1 MEMLLGLLLASASAL
16 QSGNVGR
23 TAVGRLHATRPARV
37 AALSMADVTEILM
50 PALSSTMTEGK
61 ISSWLL
67 SEGDKVSPGDMVL
80 VVESDKADMDVESY
94 EEGFIAKILVGEGET
109 AAVGAPVAL
118 LVANKADIAAVKAG
132 GAAPAAKVA
141 PAPAAPAPAAAP
153 AGPMVDSLAIMMPA
167 LSSTMTEGK
176 ISQWLINVG
185 DKVNVG
191 DMVLV
196 VESDKADMDVE
207 SYEEGYLAK
216 ILVPEGSS
224 AAVGAPVALIAKTKD
239 EIAKVAAAGVGG
251 GSAPAMA
258 AAPAA
263 AAPATSAPVAM
274 ASAAAPTTGRVV
286 ASPFAK
292 KLAEEKGIDLTRVT
306 GTGPEGRISAE
317 DVEAAVKN
325 GGASAPAAAFV
336 SKLLM
341 ATPAAKKLAKSK
353 NIDLATVKGTGNFGR
368 IMPDDVLLAAGEQPV
383 PKKVPGMAVAAVPA
397 TAAAAPAKAAPAG
410 DKKADKAPAAA
421 PVGTVAMNGMQKAV
435 VKNMAWAN
443 DVPTYQ
449 VSRQIATDE
458 LDKLY
463 GMVKGKGVTMS
474 ALLAKACAMALAKH
488 PIMNAG
494 YVPDGIKYNAN
505 INVAMAVAM
514 PDGGLI
520 TPVLQKADQTDLA
533 TLSKQWKDLVPR
545 ALEGKLKPDEYS
557 TGTFTISNLGMF
569 GVSSFVSI
577 LPPGQGAILA
587 VAASTPTAVLDKD
600 GKMGMKKMMTVTL
613 TCDHRHIYGADAAK
627 FLVDLA
633 AIIETDSMSL
643 LF

>member
-1 MEMLLGLLLASASAL
+1 
-16 QSGNVGR
+16 
-23 TAVGRLHATRPARV
+23 
-37 AALSMADVTEILM
+37 
-50 PALSSTMTEGK
+50 
-61 ISSWLL
+61 
-67 SEGDKVSPGDMVL
+67 
-80 VVESDKADMDVESY
+80 
-94 EEGFIAKILVGEGET
+94 
-109 AAVGAPVAL
+109 
-118 LVANKADIAAVKAG
+118 
-132 GAAPAAKVA
+132 
-141 PAPAAPAPAAAP
+141 
-153 AGPMVDSLAIMMPA
+153 
-167 LSSTMTEGK
+167 
-176 ISQWLINVG
+176 
-185 DKVNVG
+185 
-191 DMVLV
+191 
-196 VESDKADMDVE
+196 
-207 SYEEGYLAK
+207 
-216 ILVPEGSS
+216 
-224 AAVGAPVALIAKTKD
+224 
-239 EIAKVAAAGVGG
+239 
-251 GSAPAMA
+251 
-258 AAPAA
+258 
-263 AAPATSAPVAM
+263 
-274 ASAAAPTTGRVV
+274 
-286 ASPFAK
+286 
-292 KLAEEKGIDLTRVT
+292 
-306 GTGPEGRISAE
+306 
-317 DVEAAVKN
+317 
-325 GGASAPAAAFV
+325 
-336 SKLLM
+336 M

-353 NIDLATVKGTGNFGR
+353 NIDLATVKGSGNFGR